1 MGEKLEA
8 TACKL
13 AIRKSFYFILWI
25 RRGVDFIFS
34 TQSTVF
40 RFRMQMEMGMRVLNE
55 LAAPAARAVGRTEW
69 ALFVIPFRGCF
80 SLFTLYSMC
89 VLCAG
94 AKAWGGKGVWIFH
107 FSRSYL
113 TFILGT
119 YLISLRSLLHRRFW
133 FIFRPFLARLC
144 VCVCVF
150 ILAPTPTHTPAYIC
164 MCMCTLYMSELMQS
178 LYCL

>member
-69 ALFVIPFRGCF
+69 ALFVIPFKGCF

-144 VCVCVF
+144 VCVCVYF
-150 ILAPTPTHTPAYIC
+150 GTHTHTHSGIH